1 MAKTAELVFILD
13 QSGSMYGQE
22 KDVIGGFNSMID
34 AQNDQEGDVLVTT
47 VMFSNRSQMVHDRE
61 NAKNIR
67 HLTEDDY
74 RPGGST
80 ALYDAIGETVSH
92 IRTIHKYARKE
103 DVPEKT
109 IVAITTDGQEN
120 ASNRWSADE
129 VRKLIEECRKDG
141 WEFLFLAEDLDAAA
155 EAGNI
160 GIHADR
166 AFSYNAA
173 QYNGGTRG
181 VFEDLGEVLC
191 AMPSMNEESYSFDE
205 MLSKAKIKR
214 TSRKESRPKKDRKSG
229 K

>member
-1 MAKTAELVFILD
+1 MAKTTELVFILD

-22 KDVIGGFNSMID
+22 KDVTGGFNSMID

-47 VMFSNRSQMVHDRE
+47 VMFSNRPQMIHDRE

-67 HLTEDDY
+67 HLTEHDY

-92 IRTIHKYARKE
+92 IRTIHKYVRNE

-120 ASNRWSADE
+120 ASLRWSADE
-129 VRKLIEECRKDG
+129 VRKLIEQCMNDG

-155 EAGNI
+155 EAGCI
-160 GIHADR
+160 GISADR

-173 QYNGGTRG
+173 RYEGGTRG
-181 VFEDLGEVLC
+181 VFEDLGEVL
-191 AMPSMNEESYSFDE
+191 
-205 MLSKAKIKR
+205 
-214 TSRKESRPKKDRKSG
+214 
-229 K
+229 